1 MHAHQLQTK
10 KQVFLASNRDKAK
23 EPVAPIKSVT
33 LERQNLPL
41 TIKYDD
47 KTYILV
53 LTRSNKLLLQK
64 PIE

>member
-1 MHAHQLQTK
+1 MYAQQLHTN
-10 KQVFLASNRDKAK
+10 KQVFPASNRDKSK
-23 EPVAPIKSVT
+23 EPVVPLKSVT

-41 TIKYDD
+41 TVKYDD

-53 LTRSNKLLLQK
+53 LTKSNKLLLQK